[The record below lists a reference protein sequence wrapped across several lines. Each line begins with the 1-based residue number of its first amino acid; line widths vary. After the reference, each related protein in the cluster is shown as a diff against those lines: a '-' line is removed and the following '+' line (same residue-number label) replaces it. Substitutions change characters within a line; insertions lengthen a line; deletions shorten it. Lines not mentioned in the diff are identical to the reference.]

1 MKITVKSEG
10 KKIPKIIGLELIDIF
25 KITLSRVMENI
36 RRNIE
41 DIEFIMFQDSFVPP
55 DQNLIQIITEY
66 IDSKNKSVNF
76 DNVFY
81 ITKQGD
87 EKHNFSNVPTT
98 VFRISDGD
106 RFSKAVRILQDIKN
120 KEVSK
125 KAFLYSPE
133 ETYVS
138 LDSEIGEDTVLYP
151 YTYIIS
157 SKIGKDVKIHQG
169 NTILNCEIEDGVEIL
184 PYCYIEGAYIETDV
198 KVGPFARM
206 RPRVRVKKGARI
218 GNFAEIKNSEIGED
232 TKVQHF
238 SYIGDSVLGKNVNI
252 GAGTVTCNFD
262 GKNKNKTIIGDNVF
276 VGSGSMLIAP
286 IKLDSYSYVG
296 AGSSINKNVPSYSL
310 AVERADIKIIPEWVK
325 RKKLFDE
332 AKK

>member
-1 MKITVKSEG
+1 MKIILKEQG
-10 KKIPKIIGLELIDIF
+10 KKIPKIIGLDTIDIF
-25 KITLSRVMENI
+25 KITLSRVKENI

-41 DIEFIMFQDSFVPP
+41 DIEFIVFQDSFVPP
-55 DQNLIQIITEY
+55 DQNLVQMITEY
-66 IDSKNKSVNF
+66 IDSKNKSINF

-81 ITKQGD
+81 INRQGD
-87 EKHNFSNVPTT
+87 QKYTFSSVPST

-106 RFSKAVRILQDIKN
+106 KFSKAIKILQDIKN
-120 KEVSK
+120 KEISK

-138 LDSEIGEDTVLYP
+138 LDSEIGQDTVLYP

-169 NTILNCEIEDGVEIL
+169 NTISNCEIEDGVEIF

-206 RPRVRVKKGARI
+206 RPQVKVKKGARI

-238 SYIGDSVLGKNVNI
+238 SYIGDSVLGRNVNI

-286 IKLDSYSYVG
+286 IKLDSYSYIG

-332 AKK
+332 VKK